1 MDCKYK
7 AINIVWETDGDDI
20 TLPTEVELPNYIEAD
35 DYDAIN
41 NYLSDEYGFL
51 VINYDVVEIE
61 FWKRMDFPYFDYEAS
76 NLGRIRNKYTK
87 HVMKQTA
94 NKSHKNPTVRL
105 NCFIWGQEQLT
116 ACYLVYETFNGS
128 TKGHRLYHK
137 DGNKFNNR
145 LENLYLKKDGNKFNN
160 RLENLYLK

>member
-7 AINIVWETDGDDI
+7 AINIVWKTDGEDI

-41 NYLSDEYGFL
+41 NYLSDEYGWL
-51 VINYDVVEIE
+51 VINYDVDEIE
-61 FWKRMDFPYFDYEAS
+61 FWKDSPYIGYEAS

-105 NCFIWGQEQLT
+105 NRSMWGQVQLT

-128 TKGHRLYHK
+128 IEGGHRLFHK

-145 LENLYLKKDGNKFNN
+145 LENLYLK
-160 RLENLYLK
+160 

>member
-7 AINIVWETDGDDI
+7 AINIVWETDGEDI

-41 NYLSDEYGFL
+41 NYLSDEYGWL
-51 VINYDVVEIE
+51 VSNYDVVEIE
-61 FWKRMDFPYFDYEAS
+61 FWRTMDYPFTNYEAS

-87 HVMKQTA
+87 HVLKQTA
-94 NKSHKNPTVRL
+94 NKYHKNPIVRL
-105 NCFIWGQEQLT
+105 SHCIWGQVQLT
-116 ACYLVYETFNGS
+116 ACYLVYETFNGPIE
-128 TKGHRLYHK
+128 GQRLFHK

-145 LENLYLKKDGNKFNN
+145 LENLYLK
-160 RLENLYLK
+160 